1 MIWTL
6 MTVKC
11 GEEGRA
17 GKVIVAM
24 FVRKVDVMCPPIEQL
39 SLGA

>member
-1 MIWTL
+1 

-24 FVRKVDVMCPPIEQL
+24 FVRKVDDVMCPPIEQL